1 MTSIQP
7 ETTAPPTAP
16 PDDEISLLELW
27 QVLCRRKL
35 WVVVSFLVCVVAGAA
50 YAFLKSP
57 VYEANVKLRIGQ
69 AAVGQTGPGQV
80 GLFEAAE
87 ELSARLMARYGED
100 VAEGVKRE
108 RPFLKR
114 ATPQKG
120 VTTTVDLVAEADTP
134 EDAVTLLTRISDEV
148 RKEHEGIFERNV
160 KFLSQRLDNLDVQ
173 RAALQQQYADATALF
188 DQLKQ
193 RDPVQAALI
202 MQERGRL
209 TTSIIELD
217 AEKPA
222 IAQRLSPPQTLPTA
236 LLGEINTPE
245 KPAAPKKGLV
255 LALAAVLGL
264 MAGVMLA
271 FVAEYVA
278 NARSGADQRR

>member
-7 ETTAPPTAP
+7 ETTAP

-35 WVVVSFLVCVVAGAA
+35 WVVVSFLVCVAAGAA

-57 VYEANVKLRIGQ
+57 VYEASVKLRIGQ
-69 AAVGQTGPGQV
+69 AAAGQAGPGQV

-134 EDAVTLLTRISDEV
+134 QDAVTLLTRISDEV

-236 LLGEINTPE
+236 LLGEINTPK

>member
-1 MTSIQP
+1 MAPSQS
-7 ETTAPPTAP
+7 ETTY

-27 QVLCRRKL
+27 QILCKRKL
-35 WVVVSFLVCVVAGAA
+35 WILVSLLVCVAAGAA
-50 YAFLKSP
+50 YAFLKPP

-69 AAVGQTGPGQV
+69 AGPGPT
-80 GLFEAAE
+80 GLFEVAE
-87 ELSARLMARYGED
+87 ELSARVLARYGED
-100 VAEGVKRE
+100 VADGVKRE

-120 VTTTVDLVAEADTP
+120 LTTTVDLLAEGDTP
-134 EDAVTLLTRISDEV
+134 QDAVELLTRITDEV
-148 RKEHEGIFERNV
+148 RKEHQATFERNV
-160 KFLSQRLDNLDVQ
+160 SSLSERLKNLDVQ
-173 RAALQQQYADATALF
+173 RTALQQQYLDASALF

-193 RDPVQAALI
+193 RDPVQAALM

-209 TTSIIELD
+209 TTSMIGLD

-222 IAQRLSPPQTLPTA
+222 LEQRLSPPQMLPTA
-236 LLGEINTPE
+236 LLGEINAPR

-264 MAGVMLA
+264 MGGVMLA
-271 FVAEYVA
+271 FAAEFVA
-278 NARSGADQRR
+278 NARGKKVAAAEGEQACVEP

>member
-7 ETTAPPTAP
+7 ETTAP

-255 LALAAVLGL
+255 LALAAVLAL